1 VIAFVIALVG
11 AVLAIGA
18 YAHYNPGAHDVT
30 LRTYHFAAIPDWVP
44 AAVVAG
50 GVLLLFLLHSLYAR
64 RRIRRL
70 RLAVGGPPLED
81 RQSILER
88 WAADRRSAEDY

>member
-1 VIAFVIALVG
+1 MIAFVIALVG

-30 LRTYHFAAIPDWVP
+30 LRTYHFAAVPDWAP
-44 AAVVAG
+44 ASVVAA
-50 GVLLLFLLHSLYAR
+50 GVLLLFLVHSMYAR

-70 RLAVGGPPLED
+70 KLVVGEPPLED

-88 WAADRRSAEDY
+88 WAADRRATDDY